1 MTFSIPYSILILLPL
16 LGGML
21 GFVGKPFA
29 KASAALMALGLLLSS
44 QIFFGATWS
53 FDWQWIPG
61 ISLAFQVDRLSG
73 LLIFLVYLISFLVH
87 LFSLYYM
94 GEDQGVVRYFF
105 QLGFFTS
112 SMLGLLAAD
121 SLILLF
127 VFWELVGFAS
137 YLLIGFWF
145 TDPEKASSAKAAF
158 MVNRVADGFL
168 LIGVILLIGVFNV
181 PCLSD
186 IAVVNTLPVFV
197 SLLLAI
203 GAFGKSAQF
212 PFSAW
217 LNKAM
222 AGPTPVSALIHA
234 ATMVTAGVYLLVR
247 FSPIMAPE
255 VLVLIAAIGGI
266 TACMAAFAATTQTD
280 IKAVLAYSTISQ
292 LGFMTIGVGVGAADA
307 AVFHLWT
314 HAFFK
319 AGLFL
324 SAGSVIHYLRHHQ
337 VTDSQDMRTMGGLR
351 KYLPVTFISFLIC
364 GAALAGLPF
373 FSGFLSKEGIL
384 IVLIDKSLQ
393 DGGVILVV
401 GFLGF
406 TATLLTPYYIARQI
420 YLVFFGTKKAEVHT
434 LPEPLL
440 TVKVP
445 LLILALASFWIL
457 FALNPFNAQGWW
469 LQGFLG
475 FEQLKYGSGLLVAVL
490 SLSLTGVGLGLAYI
504 RFVKGKEWTFIG
516 SSFRKVSFEGW
527 FLERIYSGVS
537 VGFLGVSK
545 FAAKVDMKV
554 VDTTVNAFGISVV
567 VLSKILGWFDRY
579 IVDGCVNVLA
589 ALARM
594 IGRMFTRI
602 QAPLV
607 QFQVA
612 FAILVL
618 VAVLYWVQ
626 NL

>member
-1 MTFSIPYSILILLPL
+1 
-16 LGGML
+16 ML
-21 GFVGKPFA
+21 GFFGKSLV
-29 KASAALMALGLLLSS
+29 KTSVALMALGLVLSA
-44 QIFFGATWS
+44 QVFFGATWT
-53 FDWQWIPG
+53 FDWLWIPG

-73 LLIFLVYLISFLVH
+73 LLIFLVYFISFLVH

-94 GEDQGVVRYFF
+94 SEDKGIVRYFL

-112 SMLGLLAAD
+112 SMLGLLASD

-137 YLLIGFWF
+137 YLLIGFWY
-145 TDPEKASSAKAAF
+145 TDTEKASAAKSAF
-158 MVNRVADGFL
+158 LVNRIADGFL
-168 LIGVILLIGVFNV
+168 LIGVILLVFVLNV
-181 PCLSD
+181 PRLSD
-186 IAVVNTLPVFV
+186 IPVVSTLPVLV
-197 SLLLAI
+197 SAVLAI

-212 PFSAW
+212 PFSSW

-247 FSPIMAPE
+247 FSPILAPE
-255 VLVLIAAIGGI
+255 VLVLIAVIGGI
-266 TACMAAFAATTQTD
+266 TAFMAAFAATTQTD

-292 LGFMTIGVGVGAADA
+292 LGFMTIGVGVGASDA

-324 SAGSVIHYLRHHQ
+324 SAGSVIHYLQHHHVADPQ
-337 VTDSQDMRTMGGLR
+337 EMRVMGGLK

-384 IVLIDKSLQ
+384 IALMDRSVQ
-393 DGGVILVV
+393 EGGVFLVV

-406 TATLLTPYYIARQI
+406 TATLLTPYYIARQV
-420 YLVFFGTKKAEVHT
+420 YLVFFGTKKTEVHEHS
-434 LPEPLL
+434 EPLL
-440 TVKVP
+440 TVKAP
-445 LLILALASFWIL
+445 LLILAAASIWIV
-457 FALNPFNAQGWW
+457 FALNPFDASGWW
-469 LQGFLG
+469 LREFLG
-475 FEQLKYGSGLLVAVL
+475 FESLSSGYGLLVMLL
-490 SLSLTGVGLGLAYI
+490 SLSLTVIGLGLAYI
-504 RFVKGKEWTFIG
+504 RFVKGKAWTFVG
-516 SSFRKVSFEGW
+516 VALRKVSYEGW
-527 FLERIYSGVS
+527 FLERIYTGVA
-537 VGFLGVSK
+537 VGFMGVSK
-545 FAAKVDMKV
+545 FAAKADLKV
-554 VDTTVNAFGISVV
+554 VDPMVNAIGISGV
-567 VLSKILGWFDRY
+567 VLAKILGWVDRY
-579 IVDGCVNVLA
+579 VVDGSVNALA
-589 ALARM
+589 AIARM
-594 IGRMFTRI
+594 IGRVFTRI
-602 QAPLV
+602 QSPMV